1 MVIWLVGLSGSGKT
15 TIGRSLY
22 SRLKTD
28 NAATLFLDG
37 DEVRALF
44 SHDAQSSDYS
54 IAGRRLSGERMHRLC
69 GWLDSQGIDVVC
81 CVISM
86 FPDITALNRDCYSSF
101 MEVFVDVP
109 LELLIE
115 RDNKSLYKSAILG
128 EVNNVVGIDL
138 PYAKPVSPD
147 LIINN
152 NFDQSEISRY
162 VDAII
167 ALFGATHVNN
177 LS

>member
-22 SRLKTD
+22 SRLKAG

-37 DEVRALF
+37 DEVRELF
-44 SHDAQSSDYS
+44 SHDVKPSDYS
-54 IAGRRLSGERMHRLC
+54 LAGRRLSGERMHRLC

-86 FPDITALNRDCYSSF
+86 FPDITALNRDRYTHF

-109 LELLIE
+109 LEVLVE
-115 RDNKSLYKSAILG
+115 RDNKSLYKSAING
-128 EVNNVVGIDL
+128 EINNVVGIDL
-138 PYAKPVSPD
+138 PYEKPVSPD

-152 NFDQSEISRY
+152 TFDQTEISRY

-167 ALFGATHVNN
+167 ALIDVTGDT
-177 LS
+177 

>member
-22 SRLKTD
+22 SRLKAD

-54 IAGRRLSGERMHRLC
+54 LAGRRLSSERMHRLC

-81 CVISM
+81 CFISM
-86 FPDITALNRDCYSSF
+86 FPDITALNRDCYSRF
-101 MEVFVDVP
+101 IEVFVDVP
-109 LELLIE
+109 LDVLIK
-115 RDNKSLYKSAILG
+115 RDNKLLYKSVIDG
-128 EVNNVVGIDL
+128 DIDNVVGIDL
-138 PYAKPVSPD
+138 PYEKPLSPD

-152 NFDQSEISRY
+152 DFKQAEIPRY
-162 VDAII
+162 VDEII
-167 ALFGATHVNN
+167 ALINATGEV
-177 LS
+177 